1 MSLASYIGSNVKIPT
16 SDESSED
23 LIVIGN
29 CFSDEEMRKD
39 VKEYQFST
47 PFVYEVSSHWG
58 IEITEHLDA
67 ETREDSKKKLTELCR
82 IMDGHLI
89 KDDFFELFSCW
100 VGEEADKREGELTLK
115 INSFDIDQIEIPT
128 KTLVRF
134 EK

>member
-1 MSLASYIGSNVKIPT
+1 MSLASYIGSNVKIPM

-47 PFVYEVSSHWG
+47 PFVYEVSSYWG

-67 ETREDSKKKLTELCR
+67 ETREDSKKKLAGLCS
-82 IMDGHLI
+82 IMDGHLK

-100 VGEEADKREGELTLK
+100 VGEEADNREGELTLK
-115 INSFDIDQIEIPT
+115 INSFDIDQIKIPA